1 MARIHVSD
9 QPETHTTTGPDH
21 SGGWMTVLALGI
33 PAALVIAAVDLHQR
47 KYGDDT
53 PAD

>member
-1 MARIHVSD
+1 MALIPVSD
-9 QPETHTTTGPDH
+9 QPETHTTTGPDPMRL
-21 SGGWMTVLALGI
+21 GLLWLPVVLVG
-33 PAALVIAAVDLHQR
+33 AAIDLHQR